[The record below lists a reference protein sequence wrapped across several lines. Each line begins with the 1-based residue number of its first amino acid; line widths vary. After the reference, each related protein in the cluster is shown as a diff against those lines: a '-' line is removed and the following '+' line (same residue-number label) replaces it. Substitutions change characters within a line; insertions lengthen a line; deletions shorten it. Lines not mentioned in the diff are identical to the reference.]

1 MKIEQIK
8 IDDLTFQLVVNIE
21 KADAQEK
28 KKQALKEYRKTAE
41 LKGFRK

>member
-28 KKQALKEYRKTAE
+28 KKQALIAKFQEVKDE
-41 LKGFRK
+41 GK